1 MVQTRFDSFL
11 AKKLSTYLLLTPL
24 MTVKRITA
32 AGYRV
37 CYWYERNVYHERMFL
52 PEMVV
57 REHISAPPS
66 KKGTDPTKNS

>member
-1 MVQTRFDSFL
+1 MEVGTKVRLKSGEG
-11 AKKLSTYLLLTPL
+11 PL

-52 PEMVV
+52 PETVV
-57 REHISAPPS
+57 REHTSAPPP
-66 KKGTDPTKNS
+66 KKGTDPTK